1 VILEIFFAAG
11 CFWGVEKNFESIDG
25 VIDVVS
31 GYSGGNYENPTYQDV
46 LNNRT
51 SQGENFLSILK
62 NIGLSDEEKEKNKNT
77 LINHTETIKV
87 IYDSDRVSTETLLK
101 NFWEIHDPT
110 QLNRQGNDVGN
121 NYRSAIYWT
130 TDKQKDIANRTG
142 QEFQKLLTAEGYGQ
156 IVTEMSALG
165 RFWPAESY
173 HQDYLVKNPNGYCP
187 DHSTGVSFLTQSPSK
202 IAQND
207 IIPLGGKEI
216 IVIGPEIEGTCLF
229 CLEFEK
235 NVTSKYKGTIPLRS
249 TPAST
254 LKGFEI
260 NTPTWATPT
269 IFFIDDGR
277 EVWSHQGIMSSE
289 NFYEALG
296 EFKLGKNSEAFNVAF
311 NEGTDRRFCKQYEI
325 FKDTPE
331 GVFIDK
337 LSGRSLFDTAD
348 RFNSKSG
355 WLSFTKPVDNE
366 VYEKL
371 DLSFGMSRTEIRSVS
386 SDIHLGHVFNDGPDG
401 MPRYCINATVLE
413 FVPRDGV

>member
-235 NVTSKYKGTIPLRS
+235 KVTSKYKGTIPLRS